1 MTLIPQKSIDSM
13 QLRIKHEE
21 FNWKTYNAMSNWLNL
36 HGYEGAS
43 KLFKQYADDELI
55 HKQWAID
62 YLLDMNIQPIEPS
75 EEQPKITFTGLPQII
90 ALSYEL
96 ELKTTN
102 EIAEFITLCL
112 KENDHMTRILLEQ
125 KYMTEQR
132 EELASRQMWLD
143 KLDSFGTSEIALRM
157 LDEDMGDK
165 A

>member
-1 MTLIPQKSIDSM
+1 MALIPQKSIDSV

-36 HGYEGAS
+36 QGYEGAS
-43 KLFKQYADDELI
+43 KLFKKYADDELV
-55 HKQWAID
+55 HKNWAVD

-75 EEQPKITFTGLPQII
+75 EDQPKIEFNGLPQII

-102 EIAEFITLCL
+102 EIEEFITQCI

-125 KYMTEQR
+125 KFLPEQK
-132 EELASRQMWLD
+132 EEMASRQMWLD
-143 KLDSFGTSEIALRM
+143 KLNSFGTSEVALRM